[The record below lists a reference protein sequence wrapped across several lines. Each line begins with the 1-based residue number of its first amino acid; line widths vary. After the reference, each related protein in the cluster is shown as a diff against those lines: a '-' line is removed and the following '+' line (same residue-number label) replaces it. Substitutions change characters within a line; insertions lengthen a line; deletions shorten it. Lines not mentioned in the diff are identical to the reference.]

1 MKLHALALSLAL
13 SAMSMGAQ
21 AAVVG
26 VYGGYPSSVSVS
38 GGLTGLGHSVVD
50 VATAD
55 AASLA
60 GLDAL
65 VIGRSQSG
73 NAAITSFINGG
84 GMLFTEWSTA
94 SYGMSLL
101 GGSASDNY
109 GSSMTNDSVVFT
121 AAGIAAGLGNVLGT
135 SYADGGASEFFQ
147 DFGTLGSGTV
157 FATRGS
163 SGAAAIVG
171 GAYGSG
177 YVWVNGFDWA
187 DGPGPN
193 TFRLIHNQIDA
204 QIGTG
209 TVPEP
214 ATLLLMGAGLLG
226 AGFVRRRSA

>member
-1 MKLHALALSLAL
+1 M
-13 SAMSMGAQ
+13 
-21 AAVVG
+21 
-26 VYGGYPSSVSVS
+26 
-38 GGLTGLGHSVVD
+38 
-50 VATAD
+50 
-55 AASLA
+55 
-60 GLDAL
+60 
-65 VIGRSQSG
+65 
-73 NAAITSFINGG
+73 
-84 GMLFTEWSTA
+84 
-94 SYGMSLL
+94 
-101 GGSASDNY
+101 
-109 GSSMTNDSVVFT
+109 
-121 AAGIAAGLGNVLGT
+121 GT

-157 FATRGS
+157 FARRGS

-193 TFRLIHNQIDA
+193 TFRLIDNQIDA